1 MVPTVIGCKEW
12 DKAAC
17 RRSSGSGLTGRVHG
31 QESIGTD
38 LLCAHWPQMRTIASS
53 PPTIMIE
60 LTYNAQFL
68 SARPVFSLN
77 FTTTLRDWFSELL
90 TFTDQEA
97 KTEREV

>member
-1 MVPTVIGCKEW
+1 
-12 DKAAC
+12 
-17 RRSSGSGLTGRVHG
+17 
-31 QESIGTD
+31 
-38 LLCAHWPQMRTIASS
+38 MRTTIASS
-53 PPTIMIE
+53 PPPIMIE